1 MPRGAKIPHRNLS
14 PSGWWVFIEVQQWVS
29 DRQGK
34 AGLKPGSRC
43 KVWKNTRL
51 IRAKDREAAYAKAM
65 ALGAEGM
72 PSRTIHGE
80 WRFAGLT
87 ELLPVYEDLED
98 GAEILWGSYEMS
110 VKTLKSQVKRKRELG
125 VFDDTL
131 RECDVTPR

>member
-1 MPRGAKIPHRNLS
+1 MSRPAKIPHRNLS

-29 DRQGK
+29 DQQK
-34 AGLKPGSRC
+34 KTGLKPASRC

-51 IRAKDREAAYAKAM
+51 IRASDREAAYAKAM
-65 ALGAEGM
+65 KLGAESL

-80 WRFAGLT
+80 WRFAGIT
-87 ELLPVYEDLED
+87 ELLPVYEELAD

-110 VKTLKSQVKRKRELG
+110 VKTLKSQMKKKRELG

-131 RECDVTPR
+131 REGDIPPR